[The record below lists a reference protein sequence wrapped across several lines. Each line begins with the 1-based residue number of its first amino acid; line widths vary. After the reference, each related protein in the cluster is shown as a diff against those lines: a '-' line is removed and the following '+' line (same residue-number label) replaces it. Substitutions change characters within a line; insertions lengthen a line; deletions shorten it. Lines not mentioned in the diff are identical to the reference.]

1 MFSSELLISNLLSP
15 VVLAFALGMF
25 ARAVRSDLEIPA
37 AIQSYLSIFLLLA
50 IGLGERATA
59 WAWTLFCVSS
69 SVLSL
74 SQPAVGQASPS
85 EQAGR
90 ALSAYNLVIFGG
102 IFTLQWGLGIAID
115 TFMRGGGSTLS
126 AFRAA
131 MALFAA
137 CAICAY
143 LWFLRYDDASVGALP
158 VERA

>member
-1 MFSSELLISNLLSP
+1 MRTLGMGLAILP
-15 VVLAFALGMF
+15 VMVVLHELDAGW
-25 ARAVRSDLEIPA
+25 P
-37 AIQSYLSIFLLLA
+37 
-50 IGLGERATA
+50 A